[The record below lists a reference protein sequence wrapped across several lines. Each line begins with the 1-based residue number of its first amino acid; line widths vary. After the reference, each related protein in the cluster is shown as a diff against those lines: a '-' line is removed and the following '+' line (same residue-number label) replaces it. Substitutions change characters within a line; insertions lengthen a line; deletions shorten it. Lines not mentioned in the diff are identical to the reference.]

1 MKCVCKQKA
10 EPGHLEWMDKPAPV
24 IGENEILIK
33 VQAAAICGTD
43 VHIKNWDPWAEA
55 RMQPPTVIGHEYAGE
70 VVAVGEKVRTVKL
83 GDLVTSDS
91 HLVCGSCE
99 LCRTGKGHVCPNTQI
114 IGVNRD
120 GAFAEYVAIPGE
132 AAFIC
137 TPGVSPEI
145 SCLMEPLGAAIH
157 TVMAFPLAAKN
168 VAVIGCGP
176 IGVMAAAAAKKLGAR
191 SVIAVEPNE
200 LRGEM
205 ALKMG
210 ADRVVNPMDCEP
222 VTEVKRLTNGAG
234 ADVAL
239 EFSGN
244 PAAVKAAVAYVR
256 SGGQMACLG
265 LPSGS
270 VTFDYTDFVGRG
282 ITMKGMAGRE
292 LYTTWYQ
299 MQGLLDSGL
308 DVSPV
313 ITHRLPLADYE
324 EGLSLMEEGK
334 CGKVILIP

>member
-1 MKCVCKQKA
+1 MKCVSKQKA
-10 EPGHLEWMDKPAPV
+10 GPGNLAWIDKPVPV
-24 IGENEILIK
+24 IGEDEILIK
-33 VQAAAICGTD
+33 VQAVAICGTD
-43 VHIKNWDPWAEA
+43 VHIKHWAPWAEA
-55 RMQPPTVIGHEYAGE
+55 RMNPPTVIGHEYAGE
-70 VVAVGEKVRTVKL
+70 VVQLGAKVSNVKL
-83 GDLVTSDS
+83 GDTVTSDS
-91 HLVCGSCE
+91 HLVCGHCQ
-99 LCRTGKGHVCPNTQI
+99 LCRTGKGHVCPNTSI
-114 IGVNRD
+114 IGVSRD
-120 GAFAEYVAIPGE
+120 GAFAEYIAIPAE

-137 TPGVSPEI
+137 SPHIPPHI

-168 VAVIGCGP
+168 VVVTGCGP
-176 IGVMAAAAAKKLGAR
+176 IGVMAVAAAKKIGAK

-200 LRGEM
+200 MRGDM
-205 ALKMG
+205 ALTMG
-210 ADRVVNPMDCEP
+210 ADTVVNPIHEDP
-222 VTEVKRLTNGAG
+222 VAAVKQCTGGEG
-234 ADVAL
+234 ADVVL

-244 PAAVKAAVAYVR
+244 PAGVKAAVTYVR

-265 LPSGS
+265 LPNGS

-282 ITMKGMAGRE
+282 ITMMGIAGRE

-324 EGLSLMEEGK
+324 QGLSLMEAGK